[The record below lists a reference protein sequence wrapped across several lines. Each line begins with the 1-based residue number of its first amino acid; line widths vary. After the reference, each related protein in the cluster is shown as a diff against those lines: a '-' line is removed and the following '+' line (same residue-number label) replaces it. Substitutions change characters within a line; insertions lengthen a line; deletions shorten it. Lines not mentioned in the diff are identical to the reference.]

1 MNHTIKEKTKMTEF
15 ETVILAIMGVCTV
28 SVFLNAYLAHR
39 ISVIECENEELKQ
52 ELGILQRGVLN
63 A

>member
-1 MNHTIKEKTKMTEF
+1 MTEF
-15 ETVILAIMGVCTV
+15 VTVVLAIIGVCTI

-52 ELGILQRGVLN
+52 ELCILQRGVLN

>member
-1 MNHTIKEKTKMTEF
+1 MTEF

-52 ELGILQRGVLN
+52 ELCILQRGVLN